1 MPAQIKDRWYSHVL
15 AKKTRSPFVH
25 ILFGAR
31 QSGKST
37 LLRSL
42 LPANAVV
49 LDFSD
54 PAERARYAARPSE
67 LIAMC
72 RALPRAPAPRV
83 VFIDEAQA
91 VPAIFDAVQNLY
103 DSDKRRW
110 RFILCGSSARKLR
123 RTEANLLPGRSF
135 LYRLQPLMLCEQPFA
150 ERSQPETPA
159 VIEMAWPAGKPANPF
174 PSWKLEDRLAYG
186 SLPGVVTAKK
196 ADRSDILR
204 AYAALHIEE
213 EIRRETLIRNWG
225 DFLQFL
231 RFAALSSGSMLNYAS
246 ISQETGIS
254 QPTVKSYF
262 QLLEDMFIGIRI
274 PSYTRSPRKGLIV
287 TPRFYF
293 FDLGVR
299 NAAAGLSPST
309 AIVNANPGPLFE
321 QWVGLELWKRL
332 QYLGRGGISYFRTRS
347 GSEIDFIIETDQE
360 LTPVEAKWTENPSLR
375 DARGMLAFLEDQPA
389 LGRRGYIVCRCPRPL
404 LLHEKVLALPWQY
417 L

>member
-1 MPAQIKDRWYSHVL
+1 MPAQIRDRWYAHVL
-15 AKKTRSPFVH
+15 ARKIRSPFVH

-37 LLRSL
+37 LMRSL

-54 PAERARYAARPSE
+54 PSERARYAARPSE

-72 RALPRAPAPRV
+72 RALPRAPATRV

-91 VPAIFDAVQNLY
+91 VPAIFDAVQSLY
-103 DSDKRRW
+103 DSDKQRW
-110 RFILCGSSARKLR
+110 RFILCGSSARRLR

-135 LYRLQPLMLCEQPFA
+135 LHRLQPLMLCEQPFA
-150 ERSQPETPA
+150 ERRQPESPA
-159 VIEMAWPAGKPANPF
+159 IIEMAWPAGKPANPF

-186 SLPGVVTAKK
+186 SLPGVVTARQP
-196 ADRSDILR
+196 DRPDILR

-274 PSYTRSPRKGLIV
+274 PAYTRSPRKGLIV

-299 NAAAGLSPST
+299 NAAAGLPPSS
-309 AIVNANPGPLFE
+309 AIVKANPGPLFE
-321 QWVGLELWKRL
+321 QWVGLELWRRL
-332 QYLGRGGISYFRTRS
+332 QYLGEGAVSYFRTRS
-347 GSEIDFIIETDQE
+347 GSEVDFIIERNQE

-375 DARGMLAFLEDQPA
+375 DARGILAFLEEQPA
-389 LGRRGYIVCRCPRPL
+389 LARRGYVICRCPKPL
-404 LLHEKVLALPWQY
+404 LLHEKVMALPWQN